1 MGIVFIHYGFG
12 WFSGLGWPAENV
24 ERSYIMEIAEV
35 FAQYMEH
42 LLAGKRCEA
51 REMIR
56 ATLDRGVCG
65 RKLIQYVIWPAMV
78 QIERLHKEGKINR
91 LLEHLATRI
100 NRMVADQ
107 VQAHLARNHKNGM
120 RILVTCG
127 DGEKEELGAQMIG
140 DLFEA
145 EGWGVWLLG
154 SGVPNDEILEL
165 LGKLRP
171 DVLCVYGTQPVG
183 VPGVRG
189 LIDLIRDIG
198 AHEQMQ
204 VMVVGGV
211 FNRAAGLDEEVR
223 ADLFATDAVEAIKT
237 VLEHPVRIPRPDL
250 PQPGRRR
257 KRKVNRRSTSA
268 KAKANAGSAKARKPR
283 SRAMAK
289 AS

>member
-1 MGIVFIHYGFG
+1 
-12 WFSGLGWPAENV
+12 
-24 ERSYIMEIAEV
+24 MEINEV

-51 REMIR
+51 REMIK
-56 ATLDRGVCG
+56 ATLDRGICG
-65 RKLIQYVIWPAMV
+65 RKLIQFVIWPAMV
-78 QIERLHKEGKINR
+78 QIERLYDEGKINR

-107 VQAHLARNHKNGM
+107 VQAHLARNPKNGM
-120 RILVTCG
+120 RILLTCG
-127 DGEKEELGAQMIG
+127 DGEREELGAQMIG

-154 SGVPNDEILEL
+154 SGIPNDEILEL
-165 LGKLRP
+165 LSKLRP

-183 VPGVRG
+183 VPGVRR
-189 LIDLIRDIG
+189 LIDLVRDIG
-198 AHEQMQ
+198 AYEQMQ

-211 FNRAAGLDEEVR
+211 FNRAVGLDEEIR
-223 ADLFATDAVEAIKT
+223 ADLFAADATEAIKT

-257 KRKVNRRSTSA
+257 KRKAARRPARTRA
-268 KAKANAGSAKARKPR
+268 KSRTRSNAKVRKSRP
-283 SRAMAK
+283 RAMAK

>member
-1 MGIVFIHYGFG
+1 MSLLLWLRAVWWRLPTIRQKRKVM
-12 WFSGLGWPAENV
+12 
-24 ERSYIMEIAEV
+24 IMEIAEV

-42 LLAGKRCEA
+42 LLAGNRCEA
-51 REMIR
+51 REMIT
-56 ATLDRGVCG
+56 ATLDRGLCG
-65 RKLIQYVIWPAMV
+65 RKLIQSVIWPAMV
-78 QIERLHKEGKINR
+78 QVERLYDEGKINR

-107 VQAHLARNHKNGM
+107 VQAHLARNPKNGM
-120 RILVTCG
+120 RLLVSCG
-127 DGEKEELGAQMIG
+127 DGEREELGAQMIG

-171 DVLCVYGTQPVG
+171 DVLCIYGAQPVG
-183 VPGVRG
+183 VPSVRR

-211 FNRAAGLDEEVR
+211 FNRAVGLDEEVR
-223 ADLFATDAVEAIKT
+223 ADLFAADAAEAIKT
-237 VLEHPVRIPRPDL
+237 VMEHPVRIPRPDL

-257 KRKVNRRSTSA
+257 KRKHARCSTNA
-268 KAKANAGSAKARKPR
+268 KTRIRIRKPR
-283 SRAMAK
+283 PRALAK

>member
-1 MGIVFIHYGFG
+1 
-12 WFSGLGWPAENV
+12 
-24 ERSYIMEIAEV
+24 MEITEV

-51 REMIR
+51 REMIE

-65 RKLIQYVIWPAMV
+65 RKLIQFVIWPAMV
-78 QIERLHKEGKINR
+78 QIERLHGEGKINR

-107 VQAHLARNHKNGM
+107 IQAHLARHPKNGM

-165 LGKLRP
+165 LSKLRP
-171 DVLCVYGTQPVG
+171 DVLCVYGTHPVG
-183 VPGVRG
+183 VPGVRK

-223 ADLFATDAVEAIKT
+223 ADLFASDASEAIKT
-237 VLEHPVRIPRPDL
+237 IQEHPVRIPRPDL

-257 KRKVNRRSTSA
+257 KRKPTRRSTSA
-268 KAKANAGSAKARKPR
+268 KTKAKGKVRKSRPR
-283 SRAMAK
+283 ALAK